1 VLKFFVSLLYPKKC
15 IKCKKA
21 GAYICARC
29 FAQINFLEYQI
40 CSECGKGSIDGL
52 THPKCRTRYGM
63 DGLISAISYKGIVKK
78 LLYQFK
84 YPPYLSDLKT
94 ILGALMYEGL
104 IQQAVFVKFTEN
116 KNLVLV
122 PVPLHAN
129 RLRRR
134 GYNQAE
140 LLSNVL
146 SQKMEIPVKNLLVRI
161 RDSKPQYKLTREE
174 RGRNIF
180 EAFSFNAKIKSFPK
194 DKNVILVDDITTS
207 GITMR
212 ECTKI
217 LKRNGIQKVLGI
229 TLAHEG

>member
-1 VLKFFVSLLYPKKC
+1 M
-15 IKCKKA
+15 
-21 GAYICARC
+21 
-29 FAQINFLEYQI
+29 EYQI

>member
-1 VLKFFVSLLYPKKC
+1 
-15 IKCKKA
+15 
-21 GAYICARC
+21 
-29 FAQINFLEYQI
+29 
-40 CSECGKGSIDGL
+40 
-52 THPKCRTRYGM
+52 M